1 MMTTLIIIGA
11 SIHGITTMAQTN
23 IMIITCRNTIDGI
36 TIGIMRRTT
45 TVQEGTEAERCRR
58 RGGLQECPSP
68 LGATPEAGRPSA
80 GGRACPQ
87 VLFLKVLPVVLCVLT
102 Q

>member
-1 MMTTLIIIGA
+1 MTTLIIIGT
-11 SIHGITTMAQTN
+11 STDGITTMAQTN

-45 TVQEGTEAERCRR
+45 TVSEGTEAERCRR
-58 RGGLQECPSP
+58 RGGLQECQSP
-68 LGATPEAGRPSA
+68 LGATPEAGRPPP

-87 VLFLKVLPVVLCVLT
+87 VHFLKVFPAAL
-102 Q
+102 

>member
-1 MMTTLIIIGA
+1 MTTLIIIGT
-11 SIHGITTMAQTN
+11 STDGITTMAQTN

-45 TVQEGTEAERCRR
+45 TVSEGTEAERCRR
-58 RGGLQECPSP
+58 RGGLQEYPSP
-68 LGATPEAGRPSA
+68 LGATREANHPWA

-87 VLFLKVLPVVLCVLT
+87 VNFFTNHPCGVFA
-102 Q
+102 